1 MFHKNRRIAISDLL
15 TLLLLGEKIVL
26 SSSFF
31 GGETMVFSTQRAL
44 ILLICIGFLAV
55 KPDKVS
61 GMRSIDLVLRQNR
74 HDHMLAPKNQRI
86 LKAVSME
93 DLNKGEKSATVNKKF
108 DLNQS
113 SKRRVRRGSDPIH
126 NRS

>member
-1 MFHKNRRIAISDLL
+1 
-15 TLLLLGEKIVL
+15 
-26 SSSFF
+26 
-31 GGETMVFSTQRAL
+31 MVSRAQRVL

-55 KPDKVS
+55 EPDKVS
-61 GMRSIDLVLRQNR
+61 GLRSIDLALRQSPEY
-74 HDHMLAPKNQRI
+74 HMLAAKNQRT
-86 LKAVSME
+86 LKAVVME
-93 DLNKGEKSATVNKKF
+93 NQSKEEKAAPVNKKF